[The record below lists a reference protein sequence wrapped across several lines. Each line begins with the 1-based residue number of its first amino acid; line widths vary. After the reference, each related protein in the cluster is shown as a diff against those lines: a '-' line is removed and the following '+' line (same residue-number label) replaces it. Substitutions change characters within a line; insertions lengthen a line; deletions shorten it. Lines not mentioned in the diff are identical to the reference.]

1 MSKSNWYTCTCILL
15 LPIKEQLKAV
25 QGLERDVAGYKPQMD
40 ELELVHQVRETLSV
54 ILFLC
59 SVFFSYA
66 NFIHLFYSVFV
77 IFFEAIK

>member
-1 MSKSNWYTCTCILL
+1 LLL

-40 ELELVHQVRETLSV
+40 ELELVHQVRETLSF

-59 SVFFSYA
+59 SVFCFLCKFHSSILFSVCY
-66 NFIHLFYSVFV
+66 LF
-77 IFFEAIK
+77 

>member
-59 SVFFSYA
+59 SVFFFLCKFHSS
-66 NFIHLFYSVFV
+66 ILFSVCYLF
-77 IFFEAIK
+77 